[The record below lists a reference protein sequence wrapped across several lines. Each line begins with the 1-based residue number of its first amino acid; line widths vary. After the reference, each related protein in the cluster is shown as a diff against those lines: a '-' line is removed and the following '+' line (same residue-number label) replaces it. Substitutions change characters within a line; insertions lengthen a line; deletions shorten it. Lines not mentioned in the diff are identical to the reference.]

1 MDHSASI
8 VAEAALQ
15 KEGQWTFPAKWHF
28 LGYGVLFAEAEVFS
42 KEYFLTVR
50 SPASELGI

>member
-1 MDHSASI
+1 MDHSVSI

-42 KEYFLTVR
+42 KVYFLTVR